1 MQINKNKSL
10 EDLQGE
16 VWKDIPDYEGFYQI
30 SNMGRV
36 KSLLRVIEKSNGRKM
51 TFKSKILS
59 LNKHYKN
66 EYLSVMIR
74 IFEKH
79 QRKSIHRLVG
89 ELFVNNDEEKFE
101 INHIDS
107 DKSNN
112 RFDNLEWVSRS
123 ENQTHMAKNKKK
135 TSIYSGVYKIRD
147 NKFISHI
154 CHNSKKVL
162 IGSYRTELEAYQ
174 ARKKY
179 ELENNIN
186 NKYS

>member
-1 MQINKNKSL
+1 MIV
-10 EDLQGE
+10 EA
-16 VWKDIPDYEGFYQI
+16 
-30 SNMGRV
+30 MGG
-36 KSLLRVIEKSNGRKM
+36 S
-51 TFKSKILS
+51 
-59 LNKHYKN
+59 
-66 EYLSVMIR
+66 
-74 IFEKH
+74 
-79 QRKSIHRLVG
+79 
-89 ELFVNNDEEKFE
+89 VNNDEEKFE

-135 TSIYSGVYKIRD
+135 TSVYSGVYKIRD
-147 NKFISHI
+147 DKFISNI
-154 CHNSKKVL
+154 CHNSKKIL
-162 IGSYRTELEAYQ
+162 IGSYKTELEAYQ